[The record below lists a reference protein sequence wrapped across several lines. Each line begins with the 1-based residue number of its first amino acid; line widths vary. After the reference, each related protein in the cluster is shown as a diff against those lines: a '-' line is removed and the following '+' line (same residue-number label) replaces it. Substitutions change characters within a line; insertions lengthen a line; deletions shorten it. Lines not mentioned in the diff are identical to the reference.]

1 MSELLSNT
9 KFPIFKNNSQLQE
22 QQETVGKEPINFSS
36 YFQGSME
43 MYSDPQTVASY
54 LDAHE
59 DWFSS
64 CAQPM
69 TAEPLEEN
77 SYILIIGRFGSFGYE
92 VEPKIAV
99 ELLPPEE
106 GIYYMRRV
114 PVPGYSCPGYDVDY
128 DAALQLK
135 EINRDD
141 REKDFSPVDSH
152 SNFQLPNIITRIE
165 WNLNLGVAIKFPQFI
180 YKLPQ
185 SLIQKTGDRVL
196 GEIVR
201 QVSRRLTYKV
211 QEDFHKR
218 FKLPMPG
225 NKSRKLEQK
234 PPIAKNKGEEC

>member
-1 MSELLSNT
+1 MLSNT
-9 KFPIFKNNSQLQE
+9 KFPILKNNSQLQE
-22 QQETVGKEPINFSS
+22 QQETVEKEPINFSS

-59 DWFSS
+59 DWFSH

-69 TAEPLEEN
+69 TVEPLGEN
-77 SYILIIGRFGSFGYE
+77 SYILIVGRFGSFGYE

-99 ELLPPEE
+99 ELLPPEK
-106 GIYYMRRV
+106 GIYHMKRV
-114 PVPGYSCPGYDVDY
+114 PVPDYSCPEYDVDY
-128 DAALQLK
+128 NAAMQLQAIDSK
-135 EINRDD
+135 DVE
-141 REKDFSPVDSH
+141 EDFSSVDS
-152 SNFQLPNIITRIE
+152 SENFQLPKIVTRIN
-165 WNLNLGVAIKFPQFI
+165 WNLSLGVAIKFPQFI

-196 GEIVR
+196 TEIVR

-211 QEDFHKR
+211 QQDFHSR

-225 NKSRKLEQK
+225 NQSRKLEQQLFNEQK
-234 PPIAKNKGEEC
+234 

>member
-9 KFPIFKNNSQLQE
+9 KFPLLKNNSQLQK
-22 QQETVGKEPINFSS
+22 QQETVEKEPTNFSS

-54 LDAHE
+54 LDSHE

-69 TAEPLEEN
+69 AVEPLGEN

-106 GIYYMRRV
+106 GIYHMKRV
-114 PVPGYSCPGYDVDY
+114 PVPGYSCPGYDVEY
-128 DAALQLK
+128 DAAMQLT
-135 EINRDD
+135 EIDSKD
-141 REKDFSPVDSH
+141 LEEDFSSLYSGKDFQMPQIV
-152 SNFQLPNIITRIE
+152 TRLE
-165 WNLNLGVAIKFPQFI
+165 WNLNLGVAIRFPQFI

-196 GEIVR
+196 TEIVR

-211 QEDFHKR
+211 QQDFHTR
-218 FKLPMPG
+218 FELPMPG
-225 NKSRKLEQK
+225 NQSRKLEQK
-234 PPIAKNKGEEC
+234 LSNH